1 MLNVAFEI
9 GFDHYRFALPLDIAR
24 FSDRHRQQIR
34 YGYQAASLQKVT
46 QKNRIAMKINS
57 SPYEITP

>member
-24 FSDRHRQQIR
+24 FGDRHRQQIR
-34 YGYQAASLQKVT
+34 YVYQAASLQKVT
-46 QKNRIAMKINS
+46 QKKTGS
-57 SPYEITP
+57 L

>member
-24 FSDRHRQQIR
+24 FSDSHRQQIR

-46 QKNRIAMKINS
+46 QKKTGS
-57 SPYEITP
+57 L